1 MNNWIQNIKG
11 QITELATEV
20 LHDATEEGQ
29 VSASSELQVEKRKC
43 AEAERLYLAE
53 RARSDALE
61 KRVKDFEE
69 QLFNTNEENDAIK
82 DKFMGIVSDREQQI
96 KRLNWEIERIRC
108 PEEGEFS
115 SINLEILPPKSSQIS
130 PLNSEVQN
138 AIAKLKEKHEC
149 EMAAVIS
156 MNSNN
161 IKQIRE
167 QYEERIRDLQSWT
180 SSTATLEELDEL
192 KKSQEQSKAERLAN
206 LEEIRRLKA
215 LNTELMASYN
225 EASARVNE
233 LSGGANSE
241 AETILDFSNKIASLK
256 SMLNETE
263 SRYELCK
270 MEQTETGNRLELL
283 MKEFADLRS
292 SMHAAQANA
301 EGTER
306 DLMTQVHSL
315 RDTLERTKADREKL
329 ITDFRESV
337 RTIGEELTELKEY
350 NQRLVHENTQLHE
363 SLSQLNVLRDAL
375 DSSNEELSNF
385 REKFAEMQKGLMH
398 EIERLTAE
406 KDQLQNAL
414 DNRHSREEENTD
426 ERQCQTDE
434 QKPSSAEEAI
444 AEMFEQNVQLK
455 AELSEREEELRRL
468 RHDKSLPD
476 IPAEEHCKRPSSDT
490 DSAASNNDWE
500 RMGKE
505 EIEVEGVSS
514 SAGSDEK
521 ETTSA
526 NRRRKSSEQRD
537 SATPADE
544 MSSTKFDEQQL
555 EERFVILEAEL
566 TKSKNRC
573 EQLEAE
579 LSSTNFTITEGLKI
593 KEELEVEI
601 NSKNCE
607 IDKMRLDIAAFD
619 RVRCEYV
626 QQIDSLKLEYANLSS
641 KFNIQSSKLSESME
655 SLKRKLE
662 KSLERNEHLVA
673 TNAELTAEN
682 ERIETDFGL
691 MRVQNAK
698 LEAEVGNR
706 NETERETRE
715 RDTTEIGNM
724 HERNRELEA
733 KLALLEQQIAGN
745 DSALLAQERQEIVL
759 LRTETEELQ
768 TLLQQKHSECQNY
781 YEKMQEMQKVL
792 EGRDAKLKNADE
804 VLERREQ
811 EIALNRERI
820 AKLEGEVQRLREHLL
835 TVEELSSKDAIAA
848 EERETDLRRQIRFL
862 QEKSTTEGTSLT
874 NSLEQYQVQV
884 TELHANVAQLETE
897 KSRMAS
903 LLTEKEKTLAELNK
917 TLSNLQS
924 VLKELANDQKMERQR
939 LDAELWSIKEELR
952 QKTDSLKVLEEAKT
966 NLEGD
971 FAGITHELNLSREQL
986 LRKESLLEELEN
998 QLEEIRIAGKHNQY
1012 ASDFVSH
1019 PSGTGVRSG
1028 AASSYKIDDG
1038 TLRQLFLS
1046 YFTSDK
1052 SKQPEIA
1059 IVMSRILG
1067 YSAEEQSQ
1075 ICEALS
1081 KAHSSS
1087 WFGFAVHPTAYFGPA
1102 LVRPPIHSVP
1112 TTSDGNFL
1120 VGESPPVP
1128 THRSSSS
1135 ADLKSIL
1142 EQ

>member
-43 AEAERLYLAE
+43 AEAERLCLAE

-61 KRVKDFEE
+61 KRVKEFEE

-96 KRLNWEIERIRC
+96 KRLNWEIERMRC
-108 PEEGEFS
+108 SEDGEFS
-115 SINLEILPPKSSQIS
+115 SINLESLPPKSSQLS
-130 PLNSEVQN
+130 PLNNEVES

-180 SSTATLEELDEL
+180 SSTATTENYVVDKSDENQNEIMDLREKIAKLQTSVEDLDEL

-206 LEEIRRLKA
+206 LEEIRQLKA
-215 LNTELMASYN
+215 LNAELMASYN

-329 ITDFRESV
+329 IADFRESV
-337 RTIGEELTELKEY
+337 RTIGEELAELKEY

-385 REKFAEMQKGLMH
+385 REKFTEMQKGLMH

-406 KDQLQNAL
+406 KDQLQHAL
-414 DNRHSREEENTD
+414 DNRHSREENTG

-537 SATPADE
+537 SVTPADE
-544 MSSTKFDEQQL
+544 MSSTKFDEQQQL
-555 EERFVILEAEL
+555 EERFVILEGEL
-566 TKSKNRC
+566 AKSKNRC

-593 KEELEVEI
+593 KEELEV
-601 NSKNCE
+601 K
-607 IDKMRLDIAAFD
+607 
-619 RVRCEYV
+619 
-626 QQIDSLKLEYANLSS
+626 
-641 KFNIQSSKLSESME
+641 
-655 SLKRKLE
+655 
-662 KSLERNEHLVA
+662 
-673 TNAELTAEN
+673 
-682 ERIETDFGL
+682 
-691 MRVQNAK
+691 
-698 LEAEVGNR
+698 
-706 NETERETRE
+706 
-715 RDTTEIGNM
+715 
-724 HERNRELEA
+724 
-733 KLALLEQQIAGN
+733 
-745 DSALLAQERQEIVL
+745 EIVL

-781 YEKMQEMQKVL
+781 YEKMQEMHKVL

-804 VLERREQ
+804 VLGRREQ

-820 AKLEGEVQRLREHLL
+820 AKLDGEVQRLREHLL

-897 KSRMAS
+897 KARMAS
-903 LLTEKEKTLAELNK
+903 LLTEKEKTLAEMNK

-939 LDAELWSIKEELR
+939 LDAELWNIKEELR

-966 NLEGD
+966 NLEGE

-986 LRKESLLEELEN
+986 LEKESLLEELEN
-998 QLEEIRIAGKHNQY
+998 QLEEMRIAGKHNQY

-1028 AASSYKIDDG
+1028 AASSYKIDDA

-1087 WFGFAVHPTAYFGPA
+1087 WFGFAAHPTAYFGPVGISLTEQFIRFLEQESMAGSAQA
-1102 LVRPPIHSVP
+1102 LIRPPIHSVP